1 MEKKNNDNSYNELS
15 IIINQQG
22 ILSQKVG
29 ILFAINTLIIGF
41 IISIAAGFQC
51 WWIMFGI
58 TPWFISTG
66 MNIYILFPNFKS
78 SNDSKYF
85 YDFPD
90 MSEDDIQKAINTDLN
105 SLNQIKINSKIL
117 KKKYTLYKHSLAI
130 SFFLIPYFF
139 LIDIKKKN

>member
-1 MEKKNNDNSYNELS
+1 
-15 IIINQQG
+15 
-22 ILSQKVG
+22 
-29 ILFAINTLIIGF
+29 
-41 IISIAAGFQC
+41 
-51 WWIMFGI
+51 
-58 TPWFISTG
+58 